1 MVTPELIHTSYTK
14 LTEMVI
20 FMYLGACVC
29 NTITIKG
36 KATMILRGNMG
47 GILYLARE
55 GIREE
60 LEEGN
65 EKELCYIY
73 IFNYF

>member
-1 MVTPELIHTSYTK
+1 M
-14 LTEMVI
+14 
-20 FMYLGACVC
+20 C
-29 NTITIKG
+29 NTITVKG

-55 GIREE
+55 GIREK